1 MASNWS
7 IMACCEWSEFPCHQ
21 DVWGYAPLFSCVLLP
36 LESNALNTKKRLQKI
51 IPFKGSLC
59 ILFRVRTQS
68 AKCSVTCTAIT
79 HLVRSHFRT
88 PQLPIILAHFSL
100 MYPTAVLK
108 LQFSSRLLCWCLL
121 IAPSCRHFFRFKH
134 LEGPEISFVVY
145 RSLV

>member
-1 MASNWS
+1 MSGQSFHVIKMSGGMHLCSLVFFYHWKA
-7 IMACCEWSEFPCHQ
+7 I
-21 DVWGYAPLFSCVLLP
+21 
-36 LESNALNTKKRLQKI
+36 ALNTKKRLQKI